1 MRRAE
6 SSLFEK
12 LIVRPRPKG
21 GMGSIWQRKVNKKE
35 HEVGK
40 SLVCLRN
47 AEKASVAAAQRGK
60 DEVKRDGEVR
70 SCRTFQAPLF

>member
-1 MRRAE
+1 MGK
-6 SSLFEK
+6 EK
-12 LIVRPRPKG
+12 STR
-21 GMGSIWQRKVNKKE
+21 NE

-47 AEKASVAAAQRGK
+47 AEKASVAAAQKGK